1 MSHHEREGPL
11 PFMGLSVAQ
20 QHAWL
25 AYMRV
30 NLHLTYEMNHQLL
43 ADSEL
48 SLNDYHVLSKLSR
61 ARGRPM
67 RISELAAEIGWER
80 TRASH
85 HLRRMKTRG
94 LIEIQ
99 AAHGDARAREVTATQ
114 HGRAAFR
121 AAAPGHAALV
131 RNLVFSE
138 LDPDAVEALAGA
150 LEQIAHSID
159 TRGTLRSATA

>member
-1 MSHHEREGPL
+1 MSDDEREGPL

-25 AYMRV
+25 GYMRV
-30 NLHLTYEMNHQLL
+30 YLHLTYEMNHQLL

-48 SLNDYHVLSKLSR
+48 SLNDYHVLSKLSQ

-85 HLRRMKTRG
+85 HLRRMVTRG

-99 AAHGDARAREVTATQ
+99 AAPSDARAREVTSTR

-121 AAAPGHAALV
+121 TAAPGHAALV

-138 LDPDAVEALAGA
+138 LEPREVEALADA
-150 LEQIAHSID
+150 LAQIAHTID
-159 TRGTLRSATA
+159 THGTLRNATA

>member
-1 MSHHEREGPL
+1 MSQHERDGAL
-11 PFMGLSVAQ
+11 PFMGLSIAQ

-48 SLNDYHVLSKLSR
+48 SLNDYHVLSKLSL
-61 ARGRPM
+61 ARGRPL

-99 AAHGDARAREVTATQ
+99 AAADDARAREIVATQ

-131 RNLVFSE
+131 RDLVFSE
-138 LDPDAVEALAGA
+138 LDADSVQALAGA
-150 LEQIAHSID
+150 LEQIAHNIED
-159 TRGTLRSATA
+159 RGTLHGAMA

>member
-1 MSHHEREGPL
+1 M
-11 PFMGLSVAQ
+11 PFMGLTVAQ
-20 QHAWL
+20 QRAWL

-61 ARGRPM
+61 ARGRAM

-99 AAHGDARAREVTATQ
+99 AAPGDARAREVAATQ

-138 LDPDAVEALAGA
+138 LNADMVEALAAA

-159 TRGTLRSATA
+159 TRGTLLSATA